1 MNKLLSMLCCAV
13 MLLLTAGCTSN
24 NGDIGEIFGQWKLER
39 IDTQG
44 MATDPT
50 PGLTMTWAFQNTT
63 VRVLQMTDAHQSR
76 ESYGNFRIADE
87 TLFLDFADEDYPM
100 LIPDIPRQSEWQI
113 LHLDKSK
120 LTVRYQYPDES
131 SMIWYFKKW

>member
-1 MNKLLSMLCCAV
+1 MNKILSMLCCAV
-13 MLLLTAGCTSN
+13 MFLLTAGCTSN
-24 NGDIGEIFGQWKLER
+24 NGNIGEIFGQWKLER

-44 MATDPT
+44 MTTDPT

-63 VRVLQMTDAHQSR
+63 VRVLQMTDAHQYR

-120 LTVRYQYPDES
+120 LTVRYQDPDES